1 MSGSPPRPARYGPHL
16 RRIIKEKRMSITR
29 RKFLKA
35 GTLVALS
42 AAIPLKVA
50 GQQPR
55 KVNDGNPI
63 DQAKDVAADPLSGYN
78 RAAFSSYLNS
88 VFRLY
93 TGYSTID
100 VALVEVKDLAPGAK
114 TAQTGA
120 ECFSLL
126 FRGGSVA
133 LKQNTYKIEHPS
145 LGTFPLFLVPGKP
158 DDNGA
163 QSFVAIINRLPYAE
177 AQRPVPTRRLKH
189 WGRVT
194 PQQTV
199 TPQETVTPAPA
210 KTNTPAPT
218 TTPLKKTK
226 PSMRRG
232 GDDDFQGVID

>member
-1 MSGSPPRPARYGPHL
+1 MSGTHQNPPGTDPTSAEKF
-16 RRIIKEKRMSITR
+16 KEKQMSITR

-35 GTLVALS
+35 GTLVALT
-42 AAIPLKVA
+42 AAIPLRVI

-63 DQAKDVAADPLSGYN
+63 DQSKDATADPLSSYN
-78 RAAFSSYLNS
+78 RAAFESYLNS
-88 VFRLY
+88 IFRLY

-100 VALVEVKDLAPGAK
+100 VALVEVKDLMPGAA
-114 TAQTGA
+114 TTQTGA

-133 LKQNTYKIEHPS
+133 LPQNTYKIEHPS

-163 QSFVAIINRLPYAE
+163 QSFVAIINRLSYAD
-177 AQRPVPTRRLKH
+177 AQRPAPTRQSTSS
-189 WGRVT
+189 GSVT
-194 PQQTV
+194 PQQ
-199 TPQETVTPAPA
+199 TVTPAPA

-218 TTPLKKTK
+218 ATTPPKKTK
-226 PSMRRG
+226 PSKRRG
-232 GDDDFQGVID
+232 GDEDFFEGVID

>member
-1 MSGSPPRPARYGPHL
+1 
-16 RRIIKEKRMSITR
+16 MSITR

-63 DQAKDVAADPLSGYN
+63 DQSKDVAADPLSQYGKS
-78 RAAFSSYLNS
+78 AFSSYLNS

-100 VALVEVKDLAPGAK
+100 VALVEVKDLAPGTN

-126 FRGGSVA
+126 FRGGNVA
-133 LKQNTYKIEHPS
+133 LPQNTYKIEHPS

-163 QSFVAIINRLPYAE
+163 QSFVAIINRLPFSE
-177 AQRPVPTRRLKH
+177 AQRPAPTRRLKH
-189 WGRVT
+189 WGRVE

-199 TPQETVTPAPA
+199 TPAKTSTPAPEPA
-210 KTNTPAPT
+210 SAPT

-226 PSMRRG
+226 PSQRRG
-232 GDDDFQGVID
+232 GDDNFLEGVID

>member
-1 MSGSPPRPARYGPHL
+1 
-16 RRIIKEKRMSITR
+16 MSITR

-35 GTLVALS
+35 GTLVALA

-63 DQAKDVAADPLSGYN
+63 DQSKDVAADPLSTYT
-78 RAAFSSYLNS
+78 RSTFSSYLNS
-88 VFRLY
+88 IFRLY

-100 VALVEVKDLAPGAK
+100 VALVEVKDLTPGAK

-133 LKQNTYKIEHPS
+133 LKQNTYRIEHAS
-145 LGTFPLFLVPGKP
+145 LGTFPLFLTPGTA

-163 QSFVAIINRLPYAE
+163 QSFVAIINRLPYSE
-177 AQRPVPTRRLKH
+177 AQRPAPTRLSK
-189 WGRVT
+189 GRVIVS
-194 PQQTV
+194 PQPPV
-199 TPQETVTPAPA
+199 TSAPAPA
-210 KTNTPAPT
+210 KTNAPAPT
-218 TTPLKKTK
+218 TAPPKKTK
-226 PSMRRG
+226 PSKRNG
-232 GDDDFQGVID
+232 GDDDLEGVID

>member
-1 MSGSPPRPARYGPHL
+1 MSGTHQNPPGTDPTSAEKF
-16 RRIIKEKRMSITR
+16 KEKQMSITR

-42 AAIPLKVA
+42 AAIPLRVS

-63 DQAKDVAADPLSGYN
+63 DQSKDVAADPLSSYN
-78 RAAFSSYLNS
+78 RAAFESYLNS
-88 VFRLY
+88 IFRLY

-100 VALVEVKDLAPGAK
+100 VALVEVKDLMPGAA
-114 TAQTGA
+114 TTQTGA

-133 LKQNTYKIEHPS
+133 LPQNTYKIEHPS

-163 QSFVAIINRLPYAE
+163 QSFVAIINRLPYSE
-177 AQRPVPTRRLKH
+177 AQRPAPTRQSTSS
-189 WGRVT
+189 GSVT
-194 PQQTV
+194 PQQ
-199 TPQETVTPAPA
+199 TVTPAPA

-218 TTPLKKTK
+218 ATTPPKKTK
-226 PSMRRG
+226 PSKRRG
-232 GDDDFQGVID
+232 GDEDFFEGVID